1 MANTYASGK
10 HSGVYIIKHVDS
22 GKQYVGS
29 SKLMSHRFKQHK
41 AALNGYGHQNSYLQ
55 YAWNK
60 YGQDAFEFK
69 VILICD
75 KYQMRYYEQL
85 IMDSLKPEFNQ
96 SKSAYSGIAI
106 GATCSDSHKAKVSIT
121 SRERWSNAEYRAKA
135 TKAIQ
140 VSMTADECQKR
151 SDRTKLLW
159 SNPEYRAK
167 SIAVRQGQAYNKGYK
182 CTTEQVENRKKAGR
196 ISNIKRNYGQ
206 GWKIEYIR
214 RYPDFVGDI

>member
-1 MANTYASGK
+1 MSNTYASGK
-10 HSGVYIIKHVDS
+10 FSGVYVIKHVDS

-29 SKLMSHRFKQHK
+29 SKLMFHRFKQHK
-41 AALNGYGHQNSYLQ
+41 AALNGYGHQNSHLQ

-85 IMDSLKPEFNQ
+85 IMDSFKPEFNQ
-96 SKSAYSGIAI
+96 SKSAYSGIAV
-106 GATCSDSHKAKVSIT
+106 GATCLDSHKAKVGIT
-121 SRERWSNAEYRAKA
+121 SRERWNNTEYRTKV

-140 VSMTADECQKR
+140 ASMTDDECQKR

-167 SIAVRQGQAYNKGYK
+167 SILVRQGQAYNKGYK
-182 CTTEQVENRKKAGR
+182 CTPEQVENRKKAGR